1 MQRKVSSRADP
12 DSRLAGFS
20 ATIIASTSASPS
32 CGLATER
39 LVMVFIAI
47 AETFVARRIAVD
59 NLRGKGTD
67 TLERIMDSP
76 PPCHQFGPCR

>member
-1 MQRKVSSRADP
+1 
-12 DSRLAGFS
+12 
-20 ATIIASTSASPS
+20 
-32 CGLATER
+32 
-39 LVMVFIAI
+39 MVFIAI